1 MKKFVCVLL
10 ACLVILSVTGTAFAK
25 TERYKRGY
33 YVCRTNTA
41 VHIRSKDK
49 TIIGKARE
57 GTKMYVIAYTKYFA
71 FGCIN
76 KKLGIVFKPYLDVMY
91 KVDRDMAE
99 SAMIWA
105 GYGYL
110 LE

>member
-10 ACLVILSVTGTAFAK
+10 VCLVILSVTGTAFAK
-25 TERYKRGY
+25 TEKYKRGY
-33 YVCRTNTA
+33 YICHTNTNVKVRA
-41 VHIRSKDK
+41 KDK

-57 GTKMYVIAYTKYFA
+57 GTTMYVIAYSKYFA
-71 FGCIN
+71 FGRI
-76 KKLGIVFKPYLDVMY
+76 KGKLGIVFKPYLDVVC
-91 KVDRDMAE
+91 KVDKETAE
-99 SAMIWA
+99 NAIRWA

>member
-1 MKKFVCVLL
+1 MKKFICIFLI
-10 ACLVILSVTGTAFAK
+10 CLTILSIGSTASAK
-25 TERYKRGY
+25 TEKYKRGY
-33 YVCRTNTA
+33 YVCRTNTT

-57 GTKMYVIAYTKYFA
+57 GTKMYVVAYTKYFA
-71 FGCIN
+71 FGRIN
-76 KKLGIVFKPYLDVMY
+76 KKIGIVFKPYLDVMY
-91 KVDRDMAE
+91 KVDRDVAE
-99 SAMIWA
+99 SAIIWA